1 MTDTKDT
8 AILAYSGGL
17 DSTISIDWIKK
28 NYGFDVITLTVGLGN
43 GGLSQE
49 LIDRA
54 KSAGAI
60 DCIQSDVSEEF
71 INNYVFSA
79 LKAGAIYENQYL
91 LATAL
96 GRPLIA
102 QKLVEEAG
110 KIGAVAVAH
119 GCTGKGN
126 DQVRLDTSI
135 KTLSFV
141 NPLQI
146 IAPAREGKMTRDE
159 EKKYADE
166 LGIQL
171 PGVGERIYSI
181 DRNLWGV
188 AIEGEDL
195 ENPWNQPLEDA
206 YIITKSLDQAP
217 EEPMEVIITF
227 NSGIPVLLNGESLS
241 GVAMVKNLNEI
252 AGEHGIGRID
262 HIENRLVGIKSREVY
277 ETPGATVWN
286 ISLRALEKSI
296 LTKDQLRVKSYLSQ
310 QYADL
315 VYEGR
320 WFSGLRENLD
330 AFVNSSMKYVS
341 GDVRVRLF
349 KGNAS
354 VNGLR
359 SKYSL
364 YDYDLA
370 TYSDEDKFDHQSAT
384 GFIDIFSLPNQL
396 QRHRQPPE
404 KKI

>member
-1 MTDTKDT
+1 MTDKKNT

-43 GGLSQE
+43 GGISQE

-60 DCIQSDVSEEF
+60 NCIQSDVSEEF
-71 INNYVFSA
+71 INDYVFPA

-102 QKLVEEAG
+102 KKLVEEAE

-135 KTLSFV
+135 KTLSFG
-141 NPLQI
+141 NPLMI

-159 EKKYADE
+159 EKKYADR

-171 PGVGERIYSI
+171 QGVGEKIYSI

-195 ENPWNQPLEDA
+195 ENPWNQPPEDA
-206 YIITKSLDQAP
+206 YIITKSPDQAP
-217 EEPMEVIITF
+217 EEPMDVIITF
-227 NSGIPVLLNGESLS
+227 NS
-241 GVAMVKNLNEI
+241 EI
-252 AGEHGIGRID
+252 TDIC
-262 HIENRLVGIKSREVY
+262 N
-277 ETPGATVWN
+277 
-286 ISLRALEKSI
+286 
-296 LTKDQLRVKSYLSQ
+296 
-310 QYADL
+310 
-315 VYEGR
+315 
-320 WFSGLRENLD
+320 
-330 AFVNSSMKYVS
+330 
-341 GDVRVRLF
+341 
-349 KGNAS
+349 
-354 VNGLR
+354 
-359 SKYSL
+359 YS
-364 YDYDLA
+364 
-370 TYSDEDKFDHQSAT
+370 TT
-384 GFIDIFSLPNQL
+384 G
-396 QRHRQPPE
+396 
-404 KKI
+404 

>member
-1 MTDTKDT
+1 MTDKKDT

-102 QKLVEEAG
+102 KKLVEEAE

-126 DQVRLDTSI
+126 DQVRLDTAI

-159 EKKYADE
+159 EKKYAEIENYIKKEADE
-166 LGIQL
+166 F
-171 PGVGERIYSI
+171 S
-181 DRNLWGV
+181 
-188 AIEGEDL
+188 
-195 ENPWNQPLEDA
+195 
-206 YIITKSLDQAP
+206 
-217 EEPMEVIITF
+217 TF
-227 NSGIPVLLNGESLS
+227 CSKLYKELPVLL
-241 GVAMVKNLNEI
+241 
-252 AGEHGIGRID
+252 
-262 HIENRLVGIKSREVY
+262 
-277 ETPGATVWN
+277 ET
-286 ISLRALEKSI
+286 
-296 LTKDQLRVKSYLSQ
+296 
-310 QYADL
+310 
-315 VYEGR
+315 
-320 WFSGLRENLD
+320 F
-330 AFVNSSMKYVS
+330 
-341 GDVRVRLF
+341 
-349 KGNAS
+349 
-354 VNGLR
+354 
-359 SKYSL
+359 
-364 YDYDLA
+364 
-370 TYSDEDKFDHQSAT
+370 
-384 GFIDIFSLPNQL
+384 
-396 QRHRQPPE
+396 RQ
-404 KKI
+404 